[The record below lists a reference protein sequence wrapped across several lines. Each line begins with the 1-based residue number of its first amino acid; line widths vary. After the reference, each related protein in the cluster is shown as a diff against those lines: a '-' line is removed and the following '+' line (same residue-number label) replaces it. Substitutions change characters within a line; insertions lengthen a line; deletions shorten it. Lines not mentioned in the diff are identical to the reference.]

1 MEASRPAALLQP
13 YAQPTEAGSVRALGH
28 HTRRVHALGR
38 CIHGYTTELVIEIV
52 SVIVNSDGYGDGD
65 SHDFVAL
72 RAQFVLK
79 SSRGFK
85 LIRLKFQHWVLGM
98 IQGAFKTKTGRGSW
112 GGVI

>member
-1 MEASRPAALLQP
+1 M
-13 YAQPTEAGSVRALGH
+13 
-28 HTRRVHALGR
+28 
-38 CIHGYTTELVIEIV
+38 IEIV

-72 RAQFVLK
+72 RARCFLK

-85 LIRLKFQHWVLGM
+85 PIRLKFQHWVLGM

-112 GGVI
+112 GDVIYQGGPELLNPKSENPQPQIRKPKS